1 MFSFSQRCLLY
12 LFFPLPAIWFRSG
25 RQTPQPEST
34 GAVKD
39 QNRVGGGDHPCEVQQ
54 HHPDLGWGA
63 TRGEAAD
70 HELQRQDRKVVL
82 CFSVC
87 IYIYVEFFYFAFS
100 HSAPLVPSLIF
111 LPLHCFSSIFLQWTG
126 LDIYLLSFIT
136 WKCIFYSMSFVH
148 FISIYCL
155 SLTARPD
162 ALCTVYS
169 LPCP

>member
-12 LFFPLPAIWFRSG
+12 LFFPLPAVWFRSG

-54 HHPDLGWGA
+54 HHPDLGRGA

-82 CFSVC
+82 CFS
-87 IYIYVEFFYFAFS
+87 IYIYIYIWVGVFF
-100 HSAPLVPSLIF
+100 
-111 LPLHCFSSIFLQWTG
+111 T
-126 LDIYLLSFIT
+126 LLSPTPGGAFTYISSSSLLLLHLSPVDRIRHIST
-136 WKCIFYSMSFVH
+136 VIYSRRNAYF
-148 FISIYCL
+148 
-155 SLTARPD
+155 T
-162 ALCTVYS
+162 
-169 LPCP
+169 PCPLYVSLVFIV